1 MIREIWEEGRD
12 IRAQY
17 QCDQCGH
24 LQPGPVS
31 SSSRPRPGSARVSLF
46 IHGCHGDRLAPPRRP
61 SSSPTPRV
69 VTPPD
74 SPGTYTAA
82 AVLPL
87 SASARG
93 NAICNNT
100 FSLFHGSGCKGR
112 NIAAP
117 AKAITVSAPQMFIY
131 FQMSYFVCFVTFKR
145 KYNS

>member
-17 QCDQCGH
+17 QCDQWTPPAGPS
-24 LQPGPVS
+24 LQQQQAKARL
-31 SSSRPRPGSARVSLF
+31 RPRLFVHSWLPWRPPGTTP
-46 IHGCHGDRLAPPRRP
+46 APLLL
-61 SSSPTPRV
+61 STPRV

-145 KYNS
+145 KYNN